1 MSFVATATGVAER
14 WPLPDPILRF
24 GIHLLVG
31 RMKRK
36 LAMLSPQV
44 EEAFVQSMSSL
55 PIAHDVR
62 AANRQ
67 HYELPPEFFALSLG
81 PRRKYSC
88 CFYET
93 GAETLAQAEDAAL
106 AHTINHA
113 GIEDSQ
119 SILELGCGWGSLTLL
134 MAELFPAAKITAVS
148 NSALQ
153 RQTIEHIAKLRG
165 CSNVTVV
172 TADMN
177 HFSTTK
183 RFDRIV
189 TVEMFEHM
197 ANWRVLLRRAK
208 QWLHPDG
215 RLFVH
220 VFSHRTQPYRFD
232 TSDRDDWIAQHFF
245 AGGLMPNHGL
255 LSRFGDIFQIEQEWR
270 WDGTHYQRT
279 ALDWLRNFDANCW
292 VLERILRDTYGAAA
306 ALWQRRWRLFF
317 LSTAGLFGYAG
328 GGEWGVS
335 HYMLKP
341 VSPQID

>member
-1 MSFVATATGVAER
+1 MSFVAAATGAVER
-14 WPLPDPILRF
+14 WPLPDPVLRL
-24 GIHLLVG
+24 GIRLLVG

-36 LAMLSPQV
+36 LTMLSPQV
-44 EEAFVQSMSSL
+44 EEAFVHSMSHL

-88 CFYET
+88 CFYAT

-106 AHTINHA
+106 AQTISHA
-113 GIEDSQ
+113 GLEDGQ

-134 MAELFPAAKITAVS
+134 MAERFPNASIIAVS
-148 NSALQ
+148 NSNAQ
-153 RQTIEHIAKLRG
+153 RRTIVRSAALRG
-165 CSNVTVV
+165 LSNVTVL

-177 HFSTTK
+177 GFSPSK
-183 RFDRIV
+183 KVDRIV
-189 TVEMFEHM
+189 SVEMFEHM
-197 ANWRVLLRRAK
+197 ANWHVLLRRARE
-208 QWLHPDG
+208 WLHRDG

-232 TSDRDDWIAQHFF
+232 TSDREDWIAQHFF
-245 AGGLMPNHGL
+245 TGGLMPSHGL
-255 LSRFGDIFQIEQEWR
+255 LSRFGDIFQIEREWR

-279 ALDWLRNFDANCW
+279 ALDWLRNFDANCRA
-292 VLERILRDTYGAAA
+292 LERILEDTYGPAA

-328 GGEWGVS
+328 GREWGVS
-335 HYMLKP
+335 HYTLKP
-341 VSPQID
+341 VGP